1 MYIYFMF
8 LSFNGILIFLFMKT
22 ALCPLGKEYMYSS
35 GKCELCRVGFYKNI
49 SGSHIECFQC
59 PVNFT
64 TRQEGAVGFQDCKLG
79 KINSETCSI

>member
-1 MYIYFMF
+1 MHIYYMF
-8 LSFNGILIFLFMKT
+8 LSFNGILFFLFMKT

-64 TRQEGAVGFQDCKLG
+64 TRKEGAVGFQDCKLG